1 MTSFFFFIQ
10 TLTKDKLELQAS
22 VAVLERENRDLV
34 RGKDILQAKVRGE
47 RAREGRRERGKEKEK
62 KRQRSLNGY
71 DNHIFKFTQCP
82 SVDIVPPL
90 CRQLQRQTIRDYKM
104 NYQTLIKSLK
114 LVKR

>member
-1 MTSFFFFIQ
+1 M
-10 TLTKDKLELQAS
+10 
-22 VAVLERENRDLV
+22 LERENRDLV

-47 RAREGRRERGKEKEK
+47 RGREEEREQGRERKRE
-62 KRQRSLNGY
+62 RQRSLNGY

-90 CRQLQRQTIRDYKM
+90 CRQLQRLTIRDYKT
-104 NYQTLIKSLK
+104 NYQTLTKSLK